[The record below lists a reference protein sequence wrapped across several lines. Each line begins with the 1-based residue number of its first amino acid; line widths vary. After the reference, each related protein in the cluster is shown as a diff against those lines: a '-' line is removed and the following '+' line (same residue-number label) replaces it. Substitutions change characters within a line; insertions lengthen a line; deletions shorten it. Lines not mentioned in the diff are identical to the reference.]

1 MTPTVAII
9 IPAYN
14 AEATLPACL
23 EGIAGMS
30 RAADEVIMFID
41 GATDRTD
48 EIAKAAGIT
57 IIRNDGAPRGPG
69 FGRNAAAAAAKSQ
82 YLLFIDADVVIS
94 RDALAL
100 LLEDMQKHG
109 ASAAFG
115 SYDDAPRSR
124 RVTSLYAN
132 LRHHFV
138 HQNSA
143 RDATT
148 FWSGLGLI
156 DRRLFVD
163 LGGYDVE
170 LYAHPSIEDVE
181 LGTRVVAAG
190 HRIRLVPEALSKHCK
205 DWSLWRVWHTDVV
218 RRAYP
223 WSCLLVDG
231 ATNGADLNVQSTER
245 AKAAVALLIAMF
257 LVLGLVMPSLL
268 LAAATM
274 ALLYIVMNGKFFG
287 FLGRTLSPWMV
298 PGAVM
303 MHWCYHIYSS
313 ATFVFVTVI
322 TRLGLRKP
330 HVARHQGLKVRSVA

>member
-1 MTPTVAII
+1 MNSEISVTPTVAII

-23 EGIAGMS
+23 EGIANMS
-30 RAADEVIMFID
+30 RPADEVIMFSD

-48 EIAKAAGIT
+48 EIARVAGVT
-57 IIRNDGAPRGPG
+57 IIRNDGPPRGPG
-69 FGRNAAAAAAKSQ
+69 YGRNAAAATAKSQ
-82 YLLFIDADVVIS
+82 YLLFVDADVVIS
-94 RDALAL
+94 RNALAL
-100 LLEDMQKHG
+100 LLDDMLKHG

-115 SYDDAPRSR
+115 SYDDAPRSQ

-156 DRRLFVD
+156 DRQLFMD
-163 LGGYDVE
+163 LGGYDVA

-181 LGTRVVAAG
+181 LGTRAIAAG

-223 WSCLLVDG
+223 WSCLLADG
-231 ATNGADLNVQSTER
+231 ATNGADLNVQSAER
-245 AKAAVALLIAMF
+245 AKAAIALLVALF
-257 LVLGLVMPSLL
+257 LVLGLFKPALL
-268 LAAATM
+268 IGAAAM
-274 ALLYIVMNGKFFG
+274 ALFYIYMNRKFFS
-287 FLGRTLSPWMV
+287 FLARTLAPWMV
-298 PGAVM
+298 PGAM
-303 MHWCYHIYSS
+303 AMHWCYHIYSS
-313 ATFVFVTVI
+313 ATFVFVMLQ

-330 HVARHQGLKVRSVA
+330 HIAKA

>member
-1 MTPTVAII
+1 MNSEVKAYPSVAII

-14 AEATLPACL
+14 AQATLPACL
-23 EGIAGMS
+23 AGIAAMS
-30 RAADEVIMFID
+30 HPADEVIMFSD

-48 EIAKAAGIT
+48 EIARQASVR
-57 IIRNDGAPRGPG
+57 IIRNDGSPRGPG
-69 FGRNAAAAAAKSQ
+69 YGRNAAAAAAQSQ
-82 YLLFIDADVVIS
+82 YLLFVDADVVIS
-94 RDALAL
+94 PTALVTL
-100 LLEDMQKHG
+100 LDDMIAHG

-115 SYDDAPRSR
+115 SYDDAPQSQ

-156 DRRLFVD
+156 DRQLFID
-163 LGGYDVE
+163 LGGFDVE

-181 LGTRVVAAG
+181 LGTRVIAKG
-190 HRIRLVPEALSKHCK
+190 HTIRLVPEALAKHCK

-223 WSCLLVDG
+223 WSCLLADG
-231 ATNGADLNVQSTER
+231 QTNGADLNVQSTER
-245 AKAAVALLIAMF
+245 VKAAVALLGAAF
-257 LVLGLVMPSLL
+257 LVLAVVKPILL
-268 LAAATM
+268 LAAGAM
-274 ALLYIVMNGKFFG
+274 ALFYIFMNRKFFA
-287 FLGRTLSPWMV
+287 FLARTLKPSMV
-298 PGAVM
+298 PGAM
-303 MHWCYHIYSS
+303 AMHWCYHIYSS
-313 ATFVFVTVI
+313 ATFVLVMVQ

-330 HVARHQGLKVRSVA
+330 RAVKPA